1 MNFLS
6 MINVGMLW
14 GGFGAV
20 SLISMIWFGGAY
32 LQIGTWKPLEPTWV
46 KVLLSCLI
54 ILVVIGV
61 NVYKWYKQRQLNKHV
76 MEELKASDLS
86 SDDKAVNKNK
96 ITEQFNSVDLI
107 LQKHNDTQNKNLVQ
121 RLFTD
126 KKGYIYQKPWFLLV
140 GASGVGKTTS
150 ILNSGLKFPIGT
162 VDNTS
167 RLAGTQDCDW
177 FLTDDAVLIDTAGR
191 FVEQD
196 SQSKNS
202 DDWQELLHLL
212 KRCRTKQPINGLV
225 LMIGADDIM
234 KNDEQYLESQLSEF
248 RIRLQEV
255 QNTFNIS
262 FPFYVVINKID
273 LITGFGQYFNY
284 LTEEDRNKV
293 FGITLDVLSDNSA
306 EKINI
311 ITKKLDDIAES
322 IELNIFNSVAYN
334 NQQNEPSDL
343 ALSFASEFADFTTHL
358 KSYLKKLLNLS
369 KYDAMLH
376 LGGVYFTSSA
386 QQEMGE
392 MTHANLKYQLQSKY
406 IQDNNGLMFG
416 SKPYFI
422 NHFYHFVLMEASNLA
437 GTDASWLKKQ
447 RMIYWGLCLLL
458 SVLTI
463 ACAVIFVK
471 AFFKNSAYLDKVE
484 KNTQEAH
491 AVSSSVDG
499 SNALAVLDFANKVRV
514 IPNRDI
520 SAELTQKSFLGD
532 VGLNDY
538 DRIYATSQQKYRSLI
553 EGSLNELI
561 STTIKEKLKNN
572 TTQGSLAGLYQNL
585 KAYLMLYNHKHYDG
599 KFIAGWVQSNLPNEA
614 FESNADNFEQLKQI
628 LIDKKITPKDPQ
640 DLAMINKAREM
651 LAGQDIGNVVYAD
664 LIGYTQT
671 LDTKGMPS
679 VSFVS
684 MGGSAT
690 QSLFRR
696 ISGKTLNSPMPV
708 LYTKYGYQNLFLPYV
723 NTRLDNFY
731 NTENW
736 VMPSNDFFASKDQV
750 LSDIYQKY
758 TNDYI
763 TYWQQYIADIRML
776 EPKNLQQTI
785 VMSKQLSEKNS
796 SLAGIIRGI
805 YDNTNLVEEVAKPT
819 PDVAND
825 ATANTGQ
832 EAKQGKE
839 AVMQA
844 KKTAKTNETS
854 AQMRGY
860 LQDVATH
867 FSQFHVLAQSS
878 EGMPSQLDEI
888 AKSIN
893 DLYVYLVALQMSM
906 QNNDALM
913 PDNKPVINYQ
923 AQVSRLPDPFRP
935 MLDQF
940 VGQISQTSKDYQQT
954 YKDEQAQ
961 AVIEE
966 QKKTVLSIA
975 EQQDAH
981 VRQGCES
988 LITGK
993 YPFDK
998 SASQE
1003 VSLQEF
1009 AKVFGSEGLFMQTL
1023 QSNILVNERLSTPFL
1038 SLLEG
1043 SDRHKHYQ
1051 NAQKINTKFLAGS
1064 KNPAL
1069 DFTMKIM
1076 AMDKDIKEL
1085 SVSYDGTQT
1094 TYYHGPQKSI
1104 KLSWPSTQKSM
1115 TLKAMDFNNQ
1125 SHGLEVKGDWSVFRL
1140 MDKASRIIN
1149 TKDNK
1154 GVIATFELD
1163 KHEVHIE
1170 FKSISGTNP
1179 FLLGE
1184 LKGFVC

>member
-1 MNFLS
+1 
-6 MINVGMLW
+6 MINAGVLW

-20 SLISMIWFGGAY
+20 SLISMIWLGGAY
-32 LQIGTWKPLEPTWV
+32 FQIGAWKPLEPTWV

-54 ILVVIGV
+54 VLVVIGV
-61 NVYKWYKQRQLNKHV
+61 NTYKWYKQRQLNKHV

-86 SDDKAVNKNK
+86 SDDKSINKNK

-107 LQKHNDTQNKNLVQ
+107 LQKHHDTQNKNLVQ
-121 RLFTD
+121 RLFAD

-150 ILNSGLKFPIGT
+150 VLNSGLKFPIGT
-162 VDNTS
+162 VENTS

-196 SQSKNS
+196 NQSKNS

-225 LMIGADDIM
+225 LMIGADDII
-234 KNDEQYLESQLSEF
+234 KNDEQYLENQLSEF

-273 LITGFGQYFNY
+273 LIAGFGQYFNY

-322 IELNIFNSVAYN
+322 IELNIFNSVVYN

-386 QQEMGE
+386 QQEVGE
-392 MTHANLKYQLQSKY
+392 MVHTNPKYQLQSKY

-422 NHFYHFVLMEASNLA
+422 NHFYHFVLMEASSLA
-437 GTDASWLKKQ
+437 GMDTSWLKKQ
-447 RMIYWGLCLLL
+447 KMIYWGLCLLL
-458 SVLTI
+458 LALTV
-463 ACAVIFVK
+463 ACAVVFIK
-471 AFFKNSAYLDKVE
+471 AFFKNSVYLDKVE
-484 KNTQEAH
+484 HNIQEIH
-491 AVSSSVDG
+491 ATLGSVDDN
-499 SNALAVLDFANKVRV
+499 NALAVLDFANKVRV
-514 IPNRDI
+514 IPRKDI
-520 SAELTQKSFLGD
+520 STELTQKSFLGD

-538 DRIYATSQQKYRSLI
+538 DRIDATSQQKYRSLV
-553 EGSLNELI
+553 EENLNELI
-561 STTIKEKLKNN
+561 STAIKNKLKNN
-572 TTQGSLAGLYQNL
+572 IAQDSLAGLYQNL
-585 KAYLMLYNHKHYDG
+585 KAYLMLYDNKHYDG
-599 KFIAGWVQSNLPNEA
+599 KFVAGWVQSNLPNEA
-614 FESNADNFEQLKQI
+614 FETNMDNFEQLKQI
-628 LIDKKITPKDPQ
+628 LINKKITPNDTQ
-640 DLAMINKAREM
+640 DLDMVNKAREM
-651 LAGQDIGNVVYAD
+651 LAGRDIGNVVYAD

-671 LDTKGMPS
+671 LDVKSMPS

-684 MGGSAT
+684 MGGPTT

-696 ISGKTLNSPMPV
+696 VSGKTLNSPIPV
-708 LYTKYGYQNLFLPYV
+708 LYTKYGYKNLFLPYV

-731 NTENW
+731 DAENW
-736 VMPSNDFFASKDQV
+736 VMPSSAFFTPKEQV

-763 TYWQQYIADIRML
+763 SYWQQYIADIRML

-805 YDNTNLVEEVAKPT
+805 YENTSLIDEN
-819 PDVAND
+819 AND
-825 ATANTGQ
+825 TTAV
-832 EAKQGKE
+832 KE
-839 AVMQA
+839 QDKTALAQA
-844 KKTAKTNETS
+844 KKTTKTNKTS
-854 AQMRGY
+854 SQMRGY

-867 FSQFHVLAQSS
+867 FSQFHVLAQSDK
-878 EGMPSQLDEI
+878 GAPSQLDEV

-940 VGQISQTSKDYQQT
+940 VGQISQTSKDYQQG

-961 AVIEE
+961 AVIDE
-966 QKKTVLSIA
+966 QKKTVLTIA

-981 VRQGCES
+981 VRQSCES

-1009 AKVFGSEGLFMQTL
+1009 AKVFGSEGLFIQAL

-1038 SLLEG
+1038 SLLHG

-1051 NAQKINTKFLAGS
+1051 DAQKINTKFLAGS
-1064 KNPAL
+1064 KNPTL

-1085 SVSYDGTQT
+1085 FINYDGVQT

-1115 TLKAMDFNNQ
+1115 TLTAMDFNNQ
-1125 SHGLEVKGDWSVFRL
+1125 SYDLEVKGDWSVFRL

-1154 GVIATFELD
+1154 GVIATFALN

-1179 FLLGE
+1179 FLLSE
-1184 LKGFVC
+1184 LRGFVC

>member
-1 MNFLS
+1 
-6 MINVGMLW
+6 MLW

-20 SLISMIWFGGAY
+20 SLISLIWLGGAY
-32 LQIGTWKPLEPTWV
+32 LQIGTWKPLEPTWA

-61 NVYKWYKQRQLNKHV
+61 SVYKWYKQKQLNKHV

-86 SDDKAVNKNK
+86 SDDNPINKNK

-107 LQKHNDTQNKNLVQ
+107 LQKHNDIQNKNLLQ

-126 KKGYIYQKPWFLLV
+126 KKAYIYQKPWFLLV

-162 VDNTS
+162 VENTS
-167 RLAGTQDCDW
+167 RLVGTQDCDW
-177 FLTDDAVLIDTAGR
+177 FLTNDAVMIDTAGR

-196 SQSKNS
+196 NQSKNS

-225 LMIGADDIM
+225 LMIGTDDIM
-234 KNDEQYLESQLSEF
+234 KNDERYLGSQLSEL
-248 RIRLQEV
+248 RVRLQEV

-262 FPFYVVINKID
+262 FPFYVVVNKID
-273 LITGFGQYFNY
+273 LITGFEQYFNY
-284 LTEEDRNKV
+284 LSEEDRNKV

-306 EKINI
+306 EKINVI
-311 ITKKLDDIAES
+311 AKKLDNIAEL

-343 ALSFASEFADFTTHL
+343 ALSFASEFADFIVHL

-369 KYDAMLH
+369 KYDAMFH
-376 LGGVYFTSSA
+376 LGGIYFTSSA
-386 QQEMGE
+386 QQETGNK
-392 MTHANLKYQLQSKY
+392 THVNPKHQLQPKY
-406 IQDNNGLMFG
+406 IQDDNGLMIT

-437 GTDASWLKKQ
+437 GTDASWLKK
-447 RMIYWGLCLLL
+447 RKIIYWGLCLLL

-463 ACAVIFVK
+463 ACTVMFIR
-471 AFFKNSAYLDKVE
+471 AFFKNSAYLDMVE
-484 KNTQEAH
+484 KNTQDAH
-491 AVSSSVDG
+491 TMSSLVDG
-499 SNALAVLDFANKVRV
+499 SSALAVLDFANKVRV
-514 IPNRDI
+514 IPTRDI
-520 SAELTQKSFLGD
+520 PSELAQNTVLGD
-532 VGLNDY
+532 AGLNDY
-538 DRIYATSQQKYRSLI
+538 EKIYTASQRKYRSLI

-561 STTIKEKLKNN
+561 STAIKNKLENN
-572 TTQGSLAGLYQNL
+572 ISQDSSVNLYQNL
-585 KAYLMLYNHKHYDG
+585 KAYLMLYDNKHYDG
-599 KFIAGWVQSNLPNEA
+599 KFIARWMQSNLPSET

-628 LIDKKITPKDPQ
+628 LIDRKITPNNPQ
-640 DLAMINKAREM
+640 DLSMVNKAREI
-651 LAGQDIGNVVYAD
+651 LAGQDIGNIIYAD

-671 LDTKGMPS
+671 LDAKSMPS

-696 ISGKTLNSPMPV
+696 VSGKTLNSPMPV
-708 LYTKYGYQNLFLPYV
+708 LYTKYGYKNIFLPYV

-731 NTENW
+731 STENW
-736 VMPSNDFFASKDQV
+736 VMPDNAFFTSKEQV
-750 LSDIYQKY
+750 LSNIYQKY
-758 TNDYI
+758 TDDYI

-805 YDNTNLVEEVAKPT
+805 YDNTNLIEEAPKTVPNI
-819 PDVAND
+819 AND
-825 ATANTGQ
+825 VTAKTGQ
-832 EAKQGKE
+832 DEVEQGKRSKDISPQ
-839 AVMQA
+839 V
-844 KKTAKTNETS
+844 KKTAKINETS

-867 FSQFHVLAQSS
+867 FSQFHVLAQSG
-878 EGMPSQLDEI
+878 EGAPSQLDEI
-888 AKSIN
+888 TKSIN

-940 VGQISQTSKDYQQT
+940 VGQISQTSKDYQQA

-961 AVIEE
+961 AVIDE

-988 LITGK
+988 LIAGK

-1009 AKVFGSEGLFMQTL
+1009 AKVFGSEGLFIQTL
-1023 QSNILVNERLSTPFL
+1023 QSNILVNERVSTPFL

-1043 SDRHKHYQ
+1043 SDRHKNYQ
-1051 NAQKINTKFLAGS
+1051 DAQKINTKFLAGS
-1064 KNPAL
+1064 KSPAL
-1069 DFTMKIM
+1069 DFTMKVM

-1085 SVSYDGTQT
+1085 SIIYDGTQT
-1094 TYYHGPQKSI
+1094 TYYHGPQKTI

-1115 TLKAMDFNNQ
+1115 ILKAMDFNDR
-1125 SHGLEVKGDWSVFRL
+1125 SHILEVKGDWSLFRF
-1140 MDKASRIIN
+1140 R
-1149 TKDNK
+1149 
-1154 GVIATFELD
+1154 
-1163 KHEVHIE
+1163 E
-1170 FKSISGTNP
+1170 FFWQVMIVGKENLP
-1179 FLLGE
+1179 L
-1184 LKGFVC
+1184 

>member
-14 GGFGAV
+14 GGFGAI
-20 SLISMIWFGGAY
+20 SLISLIWFGGAY

-46 KVLLSCLI
+46 KILLSCLI

-61 NVYKWYKQRQLNKHV
+61 NIYKWYKQKQLNKRI

-86 SDDKAVNKNK
+86 SDEKLMNKNK

-107 LQKHNDTQNKNLVQ
+107 LQKHNDTQNKSFIQ

-126 KKGYIYQKPWFLLV
+126 KKSYIYQKPWFLIV

-150 ILNSGLKFPIGT
+150 ILNSGLTFPIGT
-162 VDNTS
+162 VENTS
-167 RLAGTQDCDW
+167 KLAGTQDCDW
-177 FLTDDAVLIDTAGR
+177 FLTDDSVLIDTAGR

-196 SQSKNS
+196 NQLKNS

-225 LMIGADDIM
+225 LMIGADDII
-234 KNDEQYLESQLSEF
+234 KNEEQYLENQLSEF

-262 FPFYVVINKID
+262 FPFYIVINKID
-273 LITGFGQYFNY
+273 LITGFEQYFNY
-284 LTEEDRNKV
+284 LTEEDRKKV

-311 ITKKLDDIAES
+311 INKKLDDISEY

-343 ALSFASEFADFTTHL
+343 ALSFASEFADFVTHL
-358 KSYLKKLLNLS
+358 KSYIKKLLNLS
-369 KYDAMLH
+369 RYDAMLH

-386 QQEMGE
+386 QQEIGE
-392 MTHANLKYQLQSKY
+392 MLYANPKYQLKPKY
-406 IQDNNGLMFG
+406 LQNNQGLVFS

-447 RMIYWGLCLLL
+447 RAIYWGVCLLL
-458 SVLTI
+458 SILTI
-463 ACAVIFVK
+463 ACLVIFIKV
-471 AFFKNSAYLDKVE
+471 FLKNIAYLDKVE

-491 AVSSSVDG
+491 VMSRSVDG
-499 SNALAVLDFANKVRV
+499 NNALAVLDFANKVRI
-514 IPNRDI
+514 IPNRNI
-520 SAELTQKSFLGD
+520 PVELTQKSLLGD
-532 VGLNDY
+532 IGLNNY
-538 DRIYATSQQKYRSLI
+538 DKIYDASQQKYRSLI

-561 STTIKEKLKNN
+561 SATIKNKLRNDIK
-572 TTQGSLAGLYQNL
+572 QGSVVGLYQNL
-585 KAYLMLYNHKHYDG
+585 KAYLMLYNNDYYDG
-599 KFIAGWVQSNLPNEA
+599 KFIADWVQSNLPKET
-614 FESNADNFEQLKQI
+614 FELNADNFEQLKQI
-628 LIDKKITPKDPQ
+628 LIDKKIIPNDTQ
-640 DLAMINKAREM
+640 DLVMVNKAREIF
-651 LAGQDIGNVVYAD
+651 AGQDISNLVYAD
-664 LIGYTQT
+664 LIEYTKN

-684 MGGSAT
+684 MGGAAT

-696 ISGKTLNSPMPV
+696 VSGKTLNSPMPV
-708 LYTKYGYQNLFLPYV
+708 LYTKYGYKNLFLPYV

-736 VMPSNDFFASKDQV
+736 VIPSNAFIISKDQV

-763 TYWQQYIADIRML
+763 TYWQQYIEDIRML

-805 YDNTNLVEEVAKPT
+805 YDNTKLVEENTHTMSDITNDKAVVIEQDKAKH
-819 PDVAND
+819 
-825 ATANTGQ
+825 
-832 EAKQGKE
+832 KE
-839 AVMQA
+839 VLKPV
-844 KKTAKTNETS
+844 KKIAKTYETS
-854 AQMRGY
+854 AQMNGY

-867 FSQFHVLAQSS
+867 FSQFHILAQSS
-878 EGMPSQLDEI
+878 EGAPSQLDEI

-954 YKDEQAQ
+954 YKEEQAQ
-961 AVIEE
+961 AIIEE

-975 EQQDAH
+975 EQQDAY
-981 VRQGCES
+981 VKQSCEN
-988 LITGK
+988 LIAGK

-1003 VSLQEF
+1003 ISLQEF

-1023 QSNILVNERLSTPFL
+1023 QSNILVNEQLSTPFI

-1043 SDRHKHYQ
+1043 SDRYKYYQ

-1064 KNPAL
+1064 KNPTL

-1085 SVSYDGTQT
+1085 SIDYNDTQT
-1094 TYYHGPQKSI
+1094 NYYHGPQKSV
-1104 KLSWPSTQKSM
+1104 KLSWPSLQKTI

-1125 SHGLEVKGDWSVFRL
+1125 SHELEVKGDWSVFRL
-1140 MDKASRIIN
+1140 IDKAIRIIN

-1154 GVIATFELD
+1154 GIIATFDLN

-1179 FLLGE
+1179 FLLSE
-1184 LKGFVC
+1184 LKEFIC